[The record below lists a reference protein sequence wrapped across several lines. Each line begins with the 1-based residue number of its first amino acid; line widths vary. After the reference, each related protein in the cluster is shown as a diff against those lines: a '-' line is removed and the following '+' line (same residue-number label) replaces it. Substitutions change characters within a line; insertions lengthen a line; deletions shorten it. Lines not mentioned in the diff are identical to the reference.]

1 MRKIISIILLCALFC
16 TAFVGCSSK
25 EIDRTKSA
33 IYTDNFEITSGMLSY
48 YFNVQYLAFLNT
60 YGDNLEQI
68 GLDTSKPLSEQTC
81 SFSSNTNWYDYFMDI
96 AKERL
101 TQCLVI
107 SEQAK
112 IEGKKL
118 TKTELKEVTDLEK
131 EILADAK
138 EKDLSTEKYIANTF
152 GDTVSL
158 DDIIACTKM
167 EKLTSKYY
175 DNFISTLDTSEEAM
189 EDYYEGH
196 KKTYCTVDYLC
207 FSFPIETSD
216 QLEINKIHQKAIDL
230 SESKSQEDFIKS
242 AEDFLRD
249 YYDGNYPNL
258 SEIEADRMIDNAKKN
273 MQVTNASYNGSSA
286 ASRWAFNDERV
297 ENQGIVIKND
307 EQKSYDVY
315 YLTKLPTRDE
325 NKLTT
330 IRQILIDPADYKN
343 TEDAQS
349 GANEILEQLKEAEF
363 SKEAFVRLAA
373 EYSTDTATAT
383 NGGLYERLTKGA
395 LKDAQEIE
403 DWLFF
408 EGRTVGDSTVI
419 ETKEYGLHIIYVED
433 QGDPVWLEQVRQG
446 FQNARFEDYIGELSD
461 EYMIYENNNII
472 YKITETDQSN
482 FEPAA

>member
-1 MRKIISIILLCALFC
+1 MKKIISIILLCTLIC
-16 TAFVGCSSK
+16 TAFVGCGSK

-33 IYTDNFEITSGMLSY
+33 IYTNNFEITSGMLSY
-48 YFNVQYLAFLNT
+48 YFNVQYIAFLNT
-60 YGDNLEQI
+60 YGDSLEQI

-101 TQCLVI
+101 TQCLVV
-107 SEQAK
+107 SEQAE

-118 TKTELKEVTDLEK
+118 TKAELKEVNDLEK
-131 EILADAK
+131 ELLADAK
-138 EKDLSTEKYIANTF
+138 EKDLSAEKYIANTF

-175 DNFISTLDTSEEAM
+175 NNFISTLDTSEGAM
-189 EDYYEGH
+189 EDYFEGH

-230 SESKSQEDFIKS
+230 SESNSQEAFIKS

-249 YYDGNYPNL
+249 YYDGNYPDL
-258 SEIEADRMIDNAKKN
+258 SEKEVDKMIDNAKKN
-273 MQVTNASYNGSSA
+273 MQVTNASYNGSST
-286 ASRWAFNDERV
+286 ASRWAFNDERE
-297 ENQGIVIKND
+297 ENQGVVIKND
-307 EQKSYDVY
+307 EQNSYDVY

-325 NKLTT
+325 HKLTT

-343 TEDAQS
+343 TKAAKS
-349 GANEILEQLKEAEF
+349 SANKILEQLKEAEF
-363 SKEAFVRLAA
+363 SKEAFIHLAA

-383 NGGLYERLTKGA
+383 NGGLYEKLTKGA
-395 LKDAQEIE
+395 LKDAEEIE

-419 ETKEYGLHIIYVED
+419 ETKAYGLHIIYVED

-446 FQNARFEDYIGELSD
+446 FQNARFEDYISELSD
-461 EYMIYENNNII
+461 EYMVYENNNII
-472 YKITETDQSN
+472 YKITETDQSD
-482 FEPAA
+482 FEPAV